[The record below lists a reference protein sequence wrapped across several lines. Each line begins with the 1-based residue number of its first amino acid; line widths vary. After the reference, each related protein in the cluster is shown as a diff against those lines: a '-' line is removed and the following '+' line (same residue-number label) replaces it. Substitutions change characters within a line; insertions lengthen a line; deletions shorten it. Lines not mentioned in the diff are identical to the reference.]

1 MMTNFGS
8 DRVRGEVLL
17 IARILLAL
25 LFLTFGWGKLTDFSK
40 TVAYMAQTG
49 LPLPSVAALVAIVIE
64 FFGSIALILGIW
76 TRPLAVLL
84 AFYTLASAF
93 IGHPYWTLPDP
104 GRYGNMI
111 NFYKNISIMGGFLLL
126 YITGAGKYSIDAKLG
141 WADTPPLPSQAL

>member
-8 DRVRGEVLL
+8 DRVRDSVLL

-49 LPLPSVAALVAIVIE
+49 VPLPSVAALVVIVIE
-64 FFGSIALILGIW
+64 FFGSIALILGVW

-84 AFYTLASAF
+84 AFYRLASAF

-104 GRYGNMI
+104 ARYGNMI
-111 NFYKNISIMGGFLLL
+111 NFYKNVCIMGGFLLL
-126 YITGAGKYSIDAKLG
+126 YITGAGKYSIDARLG
-141 WADTPPLPSQAL
+141 G